1 MTTAKELLMAYL
13 QNINKADEAITLFAD
28 DATIELPYL
37 NSLGLPWRWSGKET
51 LYKFLQNLPNMFP
64 GFQFQNIRIHIDT
77 PEQAFG
83 EYEVACTVASTGR
96 HYHQHYMGRLVAKDG
111 KIVLIREALDLAQ
124 VAKSLF
130 PNGVAGLPQQ

>member
-1 MTTAKELLMAYL
+1 MTTAKELLIAYL

-83 EYEVACTVASTGR
+83 EYEVACTVASAGGP
-96 HYHQHYMGRLVAKDG
+96 YHQH
-111 KIVLIREALDLAQ
+111 
-124 VAKSLF
+124 
-130 PNGVAGLPQQ
+130 